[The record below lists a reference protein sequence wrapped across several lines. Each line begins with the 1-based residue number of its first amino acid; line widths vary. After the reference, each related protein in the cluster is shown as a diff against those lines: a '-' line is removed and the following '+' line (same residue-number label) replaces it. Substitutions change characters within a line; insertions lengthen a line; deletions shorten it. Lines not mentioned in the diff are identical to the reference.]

1 LHGRPAREITRK
13 MRVPPQIQPA
23 NASMIA
29 NSIRRVLSI
38 LIAIGCLFFAG
49 GLQTRAQK
57 SGPRPQKIKIYFYHE
72 PGEYIDLSPVTRTIR
87 TASPARAAIQA
98 LLKGPTAAERK
109 QGFDGLASASD
120 FAIGSLTVRN
130 GTARINFVVGSD
142 WRGFP
147 GDIAPARFKK
157 AVELTLKQFSTV
169 KEVVVSLN
177 GDVNFDS

>member
-1 LHGRPAREITRK
+1 
-13 MRVPPQIQPA
+13 MRMPG
-23 NASMIA
+23 
-29 NSIRRVLSI
+29 IRRI
-38 LIAIGCLFFAG
+38 LIATIAISSFLLAARD
-49 GLQTRAQK
+49 TTPAAQ
-57 SGPRPQKIKIYFYHE
+57 RPQRIKIYLYHE

-87 TASPARAAIQA
+87 SASPARAAIQA

-130 GTARINFVVGSD
+130 GTARISFVVSHD

-157 AVELTLKQFSTV
+157 AVELTLKQFPTV
-169 KEVVVSLN
+169 KGVVVSLN

>member
-1 LHGRPAREITRK
+1 L
-13 MRVPPQIQPA
+13 
-23 NASMIA
+23 
-29 NSIRRVLSI
+29 VLSI
-38 LIAIGCLFFAG
+38 GANKTPA
-49 GLQTRAQK
+49 ASQK
-57 SGPRPQKIKIYFYHE
+57 SQTIKIYFYHD
-72 PGEYIDLSPVTRTIR
+72 PGEYIDLSPVTRTMR

-120 FAIGSLTVRN
+120 FKIGTLTIRN
-130 GTARINFVVGSD
+130 GTARINFVVAED

-157 AVELTLKQFSTV
+157 AVELTLKQFPTV
-169 KEVVVSLN
+169 REVVVSLN